1 MSNSRAGH
9 GLSIGPLTMI
19 MIVVVAISTSPFLA
33 LSGISQVATGSDI
46 IGSIVGIASFIA
58 FIAWTYRSSGAKE
71 AMCIIAIYAT
81 IFAITHYVGSHDL

>member
-19 MIVVVAISTSPFLA
+19 MIVVVAISAAPFLA
-33 LSGISQVATGSDI
+33 LSGISQAATGSDI

-58 FIAWTYRSSGAKE
+58 FIACIYKSSGSRDAI
-71 AMCIIAIYAT
+71 CIIAIYAT
-81 IFAITHYVGSHDL
+81 ILAITHYVGSRDL